1 MRLRELGGFVAVLTL
16 MAFVA
21 QAQTYEPGEID
32 YGGIRLQF
40 SGQLVTA
47 GTCTGPF
54 QAGFGISE
62 VRCQVVEGNSGIIEL
77 TAVRTPAGL
86 VNMRVE
92 SVPTGWPGS
101 LWVQQMGQWVDS
113 RNPVASGWGTVTA
126 QYRFTV
132 PAGSTGRAFTLR
144 FKAWT
149 AGVLAELELRV
160 ILEVVRPTAPPPTE
174 PTVPLY
180 GPFTG
185 TTDTSGSFEIP
196 IPSLPNTSVTG
207 KLTECTVRPLPRAQ
221 VSVTLV
227 PKPGVTAIA
236 RADQIGAVRVSSPG
250 YGEVEIVQLRLSSS
264 MDMFG
269 RVSTTV
275 DLGTVC
281 LRPAAPPVT
290 PPPSTYGP
298 ITGRTDADGRFT
310 GTLAPGVT
318 VTGRLTE
325 CTVKPLPNQEFTLT
339 PLPKG
344 EAIAGPEDIAGF
356 TFSVPG
362 YAATTVTKFSTFSL
376 FGLTSYGVGD
386 VCLRPPC
393 TLVIRG
399 MVDDGAPHGSPPYP
413 VSKSKVW
420 LFVLEEGDRLPLDPL
435 SLLARRPT
443 AETSTNHTEERSF
456 DGTEFRRVE
465 EARYEFRLQWLKS
478 CPPWVVAVSLLWY
491 DESDLMAVSSENLI
505 GGRLV
510 PVYLAKVVT
519 PSGDPYL
526 PHCGTAG
533 IAWQR
538 TGPNEYTATA
548 DFSYG
553 RDPLAEHSARVIG
566 VPGRGISEEWDRK
579 GADADDF
586 MRNCAHFYFYSYKTL
601 RYFQGLAEAL
611 GVGLKPV
618 AVEMFTG
625 EGTSCSSVDTPL
637 GGLAG
642 SPRVIADAQVFI
654 ETADSSPPWGG
665 NKPDN
670 SVWHEM
676 GHYWW
681 LQIYARFVR
690 GIPGPDKNHGGYD
703 NSSTTDSL
711 QEGFAEFTSCLT
723 AEHYGDPRAYM
734 YRWGGHNTNLELDM
748 QLWGPFGAAHDPNN
762 PDGDL
767 AHFKSFDPSAEEFAI
782 AGLLWDLHDG
792 GDLRFDNVRETK
804 ARGVISTQIQTEDVV
819 SLTDVEIYRVF
830 KRQPLTLKDLHDL
843 LQGAFP
849 RDGDG
854 DGVSDVG
861 EVFIAHGAFADV
873 AVRNLKHDP
882 GEAIGPSGSRI
893 LPTRPVR
900 EGKPLLAQA
909 YILVSIVSARGGV
922 PDMTGA
928 TLHVDM
934 RFAEPFDYY
943 NYEDEGPLTADR
955 VYFVMPTNFY
965 PVTAFITVEVPG
977 VGRSAP
983 LEITAQEYW
992 RLFQQAGEAGL
1003 CYLLEHTFIL
1013 GS

>member
-1 MRLRELGGFVAVLTL
+1 MRQVLLGIALGLAWGLVGW
-16 MAFVA
+16 
-21 QAQTYEPGEID
+21 AQTYGPGEIY
-32 YGGIRLQF
+32 YGGVRLQF
-40 SGQLVTA
+40 SGRLLTA
-47 GTCTGPF
+47 GTCTGPA
-54 QAGFGISE
+54 QPGPGISE
-62 VRCQVVEGNSGIIEL
+62 VRCQVAEGSSGIVEL
-77 TAVRTPAGL
+77 TAVRTPAGG
-86 VNMRVE
+86 VNIRIE
-92 SVPTGWPGS
+92 SVPGGWPGS

-113 RNPVASGWGTVTA
+113 RNPVASGWPTVTA

-132 PAGSTGRAFTLR
+132 PAGSAGRAFTLR

-149 AGVLAELELRV
+149 AGVIGELELRM
-160 ILEVVRPTAPPPTE
+160 ILAVVRATPPPTE
-174 PTVPLY
+174 PTVPPY

-185 TTDTSGSFEIP
+185 TTDAAGRFEVP
-196 IPSLPNTSVTG
+196 IPVLPNTSVTG
-207 KLTECTVRPLPRAQ
+207 TLTECTVRPLPWTQA
-221 VSVTLV
+221 SVTLV

-250 YGEVEIVQLRLSSS
+250 YPEMTVTQLVLLSS
-264 MDMFG
+264 MDMSG

-281 LRPAAPPVT
+281 LRPTAPPA
-290 PPPSTYGP
+290 PYGP
-298 ITGRTDADGRFT
+298 ITGKTDGDGRFT

-325 CTVKPLPNQEFTLT
+325 CTLKPLPHQEFTLT
-339 PLPKG
+339 PVPKG

-362 YAATTVTKFSTFSL
+362 YQETTVTQFSKFSWL
-376 FGLTSYGVGD
+376 GLTSYGVGD

-399 MVDDGAPHGSPPYP
+399 KVDDGAPHGGPAYP
-413 VSKSKVW
+413 VSKGKVW
-420 LFVLEEGDRLPLDPL
+420 LLVLEEGDTLPLDPL
-435 SLLARRPT
+435 SELARRPT
-443 AETSTNHTEERSF
+443 AETSTNHTGERSF
-456 DGTEFRRVE
+456 DGSEFRAVE
-465 EARYEFRLQWLKS
+465 EARYEFRLPWTKT
-478 CPPWVVAVSLLWY
+478 CPPRVVVVSLLWY
-491 DESDLMAVSSENLI
+491 DESDLLAVTSENLI

-519 PSGDPYL
+519 PPGDAYL
-526 PHCGTAG
+526 PSFGTAG
-533 IAWQR
+533 TAWQR
-538 TGPNEYTATA
+538 TGPNEYTAGV

-553 RDPLAEHSARVIG
+553 RDPLAGDSARVIG
-566 VPGRGISEEWDRK
+566 VSGRDTSEEWDRK
-579 GADADDF
+579 GVNPDVF
-586 MRNCAHFYFYSYKTL
+586 MKNCAHFYFYSYKAI

-625 EGTSCSSVDTPL
+625 EGTSCSSADLPF

-642 SPRVIADAQVFI
+642 SPRVTADAQVLI

-670 SVWHEM
+670 SIWHEM

-681 LQIYARFVR
+681 LQIYARFVP
-690 GIPGPDKNHGGYD
+690 GIPGPDTNHGGYD
-703 NSSTTDSL
+703 NGSTTDSL

-748 QLWGPFGAAHDPNN
+748 QLWGPFGAAHDPND

-767 AHFKSFDPSAEEFAI
+767 AHFTTFDPSAEEFAV

-819 SLTDVEIYRVF
+819 SLTDVEIYRF
-830 KRQPLTLKDLHDL
+830 FTRHPSTLKGLYDL
-843 LQGAFP
+843 LGGALP
-849 RDGDG
+849 TDGDG

-861 EVFIAHGAFADV
+861 EIFISHGAFADV

-882 GEAIGPSGSRI
+882 GEAIGPSGSRR

-900 EGKPLLAQA
+900 DAKPPLAQA
-909 YILVSIVSARGGV
+909 YLVVRIVSARGV

-928 TLHVDM
+928 TIRVDM

-943 NYEDEGPLTADR
+943 DYKDEGPLTANR

-977 VGRSAP
+977 LGRSAP

-992 RLFQQAGEAGL
+992 ELFAGAVEAGRD
-1003 CYLLEHTFIL
+1003 YLLEHTFVL
-1013 GS
+1013 GG